1 MHRSEG
7 TSISEIKGKS
17 LKGLVYL
24 EAYLVSNHFESCS
37 DGSLYC
43 DPNFPD
49 KLVAD
54 ISGWSV

>member
-43 DPNFPD
+43 DPNFLD

-54 ISGWSV
+54 ISG